1 MAKRILC
8 IEDDSGTRTSVRLM
22 LEFAGYEME
31 EAENG
36 KTGVDLAMKILP
48 DLIIC
53 DIRMPGWDGFET
65 LKELQTHESTAHIPF
80 IFLTGEDPR
89 THLRKGMN
97 LGASDFLLKPIDVD
111 DFITA
116 VQVRLEEAD
125 RRKKD
130 SQRAMDELSERIT
143 RALPHELRTPI
154 AGILGL
160 TELLKL
166 QAEEMKPK
174 EIKELAHSLF
184 DSALRMSQ
192 TLEKFWIHT
201 QCLLLPNDLAKLSDS
216 RQIGSQ
222 EAHQVIKH
230 IAEELASSYNRS
242 ADIILKLFPMSI
254 AISDRYLEQLMQ
266 QVIDN
271 AFKFSSAGTQVIIST
286 ACENEIGIITIK
298 DNGRG
303 LSEDQIRKIHV
314 FMQFDREQY
323 EQQGLGL
330 GLMIVNRLTEI
341 HGGNI
346 HVSSILGEG
355 TTISLSFPLV

>member
-8 IEDDSGTRTSVRLM
+8 IEDDPGTRKSVRLM

-36 KTGVDLAMKILP
+36 KTGVDLALKMLP

-65 LKELQTHESTAHIPF
+65 LKELHNHESVAHIPF

-97 LGASDFLLKPIDVD
+97 LGANDFLLKPIDVD
-111 DFITA
+111 DFIKA

-125 RRKKD
+125 RRKKE
-130 SQRAMDELSERIT
+130 SQRAIDELSERIT

-160 TELLKL
+160 TELLKS
-166 QAEEMKPK
+166 QAEELKPK

-184 DSALRMSQ
+184 DSALRMSK

-201 QCLLLPNDLAKLSDS
+201 QCLLLPNDLTKLSTS

-222 EAHQVIKH
+222 EAHEIIKR
-230 IAEELASSYNRS
+230 IAKELASSFNRS
-242 ADIILKLFPMSI
+242 TDLVLNLSPMSL
-254 AISDRYLEQLMQ
+254 AISERYVEQLLQ
-266 QVIDN
+266 QLIDN
-271 AFKFSSAGTQVIIST
+271 AFKFSPAGTEVIIST
-286 ACENEIGIITIK
+286 ACEHDRSMITIK

-303 LSEDQIRKIHV
+303 ISE
-314 FMQFDREQY
+314 DREQY

-330 GLMIVNRLTEI
+330 GLMIAKRLTEI
-341 HGGNI
+341 HGGTI
-346 HVSSILGEG
+346 RVSSIQGNG
-355 TTISLSFPLV
+355 TTVFLSFPLTQVK